1 MATTR
6 FIGYRIRLIDSI
18 GSIFHGETMI
28 YKWIPPFEADN
39 EKILNISK
47 QLNIHPTIA
56 NILLSREINSKSK
69 IEKYFRSD
77 LNDLYD
83 PFLIP
88 EMEVAVKRIIK
99 SLRNGENIVVY
110 GDYDVDGVTSVSV
123 LYDSLF
129 RLGGKV
135 SFFIPNR
142 FKEGYGVSEQGIKNV
157 INRNASLIITVD
169 CGITAIEEVKYAR
182 EKNIDIIVCDHHE
195 PGEKI
200 PDAVAVLNPKIKGSN
215 YPFKELAG
223 CGVAFK
229 LLQAL
234 TSKLGF
240 DPDYAFKYLDLVAIG
255 TAADIVQLV
264 DENRILVKNG
274 LEIIN
279 RSPRPGIYALL
290 EIAGILNRKL
300 TVNSIVFMLAPRL
313 NAVGRISNAKKAV
326 HLLTSESMQQGKNIA
341 RILENEN
348 RARKSIDE
356 VTFEEAKAI
365 VESEIDLDAKRIL
378 VVANEGWHSGVVGI
392 VASRLMEKY
401 NRPAILISI
410 EDGIGK
416 GSARS
421 TQNFDIH
428 DAFNKLKE
436 LLINFGGHRYAAG
449 ITIKE
454 ENIPLLDEEIN
465 KLSLGEISQ
474 EDMTPK
480 LQIDAEIKLN
490 QLNASF
496 FKGLKLLAP
505 FGPNNMRPVFLT
517 KNLEICGKVNVVGS
531 NHIKVKFKQ
540 NGVVLDAIG
549 YNLAKYIDYFNQDV
563 SKNINCAYVLEETK
577 WDSQTTIQMRLKDFE
592 VEKNG

>member
-1 MATTR
+1 
-6 FIGYRIRLIDSI
+6 
-18 GSIFHGETMI
+18 MI
-28 YKWIPPFEADN
+28 YKWIQPFKTD
-39 EKILNISK
+39 EKKVATISK
-47 QLNIHPTIA
+47 QLNINTTIA
-56 NILLSREINSKSK
+56 HILLSRELNSKSK

-88 EMEVAVKRIIK
+88 DMEIAVKRIIRALK
-99 SLRNGENIVVY
+99 KGENIVIY
-110 GDYDVDGVTSVSV
+110 GDYDVDGVTSVSI

-129 RLGGKV
+129 HLGGKV

-157 INRNASLIITVD
+157 FNRDASLIITVD

-182 EKNIDIIVCDHHE
+182 GKNIDVIICDHHE
-195 PGEKI
+195 PGEEI
-200 PDAVAVLNPKIKGSN
+200 PDAVAVLNPKLKNSS

-234 TSKLGF
+234 TSSLGF
-240 DPDYAFKYLDLVAIG
+240 DQDYAYKYLDLVAIG
-255 TAADIVQLV
+255 TAADIVQLL

-279 RSPRPGIYALL
+279 KSPRPGIYALL
-290 EIAGILNRKL
+290 EIAGLLNRSL
-300 TVNSIVFMLAPRL
+300 TVNSIVFTLAPRL

-326 HLLTSESMQQGKNIA
+326 HLLTSKSMQQGKNIA

-356 VTFEEAKAI
+356 VTFEEAKGI
-365 VESEIDLDAKRIL
+365 VERDIDLESKRIL
-378 VVANEGWHSGVVGI
+378 VVANNDWHTGVVGI

-410 EDGIGK
+410 ENGIGK

-421 TQNFDIH
+421 TQNFDIY

-449 ITIKE
+449 ITIRE
-454 ENIPLLDEEIN
+454 ENIALLDEEIN
-465 KLSLGEISQ
+465 KLSLGEITQ

-480 LQIDAEIKLN
+480 LQLDAEIKLD

-496 FKGLKLLAP
+496 FKGLKMLAP
-505 FGPNNMRPVFLT
+505 FGPNNMRPVFVT
-517 KNLEICGKVNVVGS
+517 KHLEICGRVNIVGS

-549 YNLAKYIDYFNQDV
+549 YNLAKYIDYFNQDG
-563 SKNINCAYVLEETK
+563 NDINCAYVLEETK
-577 WDSQTTIQMRLKDFE
+577 WDGQTTIQMRLKDFE
-592 VEKNG
+592 VERNG

>member
-1 MATTR
+1 MTTAR
-6 FIGYRIRLIDSI
+6 FIGNRIRLIGSF

-28 YKWIPPFEADN
+28 YKWIQPFETD
-39 EKILNISK
+39 EKKVTTISK
-47 QLNIHPTIA
+47 QLNINPTIA
-56 NILLSREINSKSK
+56 HILLNREINSKSK

-88 EMEVAVKRIIK
+88 DMDIAVKRIIK
-99 SLRNGENIVVY
+99 ALKKGENIVIY
-110 GDYDVDGVTSVSV
+110 GDYDVDGVTSVSI

-129 RLGGKV
+129 HWGGKV

-142 FKEGYGVSEQGIKNV
+142 FKEGYGVSEQGIRNV
-157 INRNASLIITVD
+157 INRDASLIITVD
-169 CGITAIEEVKYAR
+169 CGITAVEEVNYAR
-182 EKNIDIIVCDHHE
+182 EKNIDVIICDHHE
-195 PGEKI
+195 PGEEI
-200 PDAVAVLNPKIKGSN
+200 PDAVAVLNPKLKNST
-215 YPFKELAG
+215 YPFTELAG

-234 TSKLGF
+234 TSSLGF
-240 DPDYAFKYLDLVAIG
+240 DQDYAYKYLDLVAIG
-255 TAADIVQLV
+255 TAADIVQLL

-279 RSPRPGIYALL
+279 KSPRPGIYALQ
-290 EIAGILNRKL
+290 EIAGILNRNL

-326 HLLTSESMQQGKNIA
+326 HLLTSKSMQQGKNIA

-356 VTFEEAKAI
+356 VTFEEAKVI
-365 VESEIDLDAKRIL
+365 VERDFDLESKRIL
-378 VVANEGWHSGVVGI
+378 VVANNGWHTGVVGI

-410 EDGIGK
+410 ENGIGK

-421 TQNFDIH
+421 TQNFDIY

-449 ITIKE
+449 ITISE

-474 EDMTPK
+474 DDMTPK
-480 LQIDAEIKLN
+480 LQLDAEIKLD

-496 FKGLKLLAP
+496 FKGLKMLAP
-505 FGPNNMRPVFLT
+505 FGPNNMRPVFVT
-517 KNLEICGKVNVVGS
+517 KHLEICGKVNIVGS

-549 YNLAKYIDYFNQDV
+549 YNLAKYIDYFNQEGND
-563 SKNINCAYVLEETK
+563 INCAYVLEETK
-577 WDSQTTIQMRLKDFE
+577 WDGQTTIQMRLKDFE

>member
-1 MATTR
+1 
-6 FIGYRIRLIDSI
+6 
-18 GSIFHGETMI
+18 MI
-28 YKWIPPFEADN
+28 YKWIQPFKTD
-39 EKILNISK
+39 EKKVATISK
-47 QLNIHPTIA
+47 QLNINTTIA
-56 NILLSREINSKSK
+56 HILLSRELNSKSK

-88 EMEVAVKRIIK
+88 DMEIAVKRIIRALK
-99 SLRNGENIVVY
+99 KGENIVIY
-110 GDYDVDGVTSVSV
+110 GDYDVDGVTSVSI

-129 RLGGKV
+129 HLGGKV

-157 INRNASLIITVD
+157 FNRDASLIITVD

-182 EKNIDIIVCDHHE
+182 EKNIDVIICDHHE
-195 PGEKI
+195 PGEEI
-200 PDAVAVLNPKIKGSN
+200 PDAVAVLNPKLKNSS

-234 TSKLGF
+234 TSSLGF
-240 DPDYAFKYLDLVAIG
+240 DQDYAYKYLDLVAIG
-255 TAADIVQLV
+255 TAADIVQLL

-279 RSPRPGIYALL
+279 KSPRPGIYALL
-290 EIAGILNRKL
+290 EIAGLLNRSL
-300 TVNSIVFMLAPRL
+300 TVNSIVFTLAPRL

-326 HLLTSESMQQGKNIA
+326 HLLTSKSMQQGKNIA

-356 VTFEEAKAI
+356 VTFEEAKGI
-365 VESEIDLDAKRIL
+365 VERDIDLESKRIL
-378 VVANEGWHSGVVGI
+378 VVANNDWHTGVVGI

-410 EDGIGK
+410 ENGIGK

-421 TQNFDIH
+421 TQNFDIY

-449 ITIKE
+449 ITIRE
-454 ENIPLLDEEIN
+454 ENIALLDEEIN
-465 KLSLGEISQ
+465 KLSLGEITQ

-480 LQIDAEIKLN
+480 LQLDAEIKLD

-496 FKGLKLLAP
+496 FKGLKMLAP
-505 FGPNNMRPVFLT
+505 FGPNNMRPVFVT
-517 KNLEICGKVNVVGS
+517 KHLEICGRVNIVGS

-549 YNLAKYIDYFNQDV
+549 YNLAKYIDYFNQDG
-563 SKNINCAYVLEETK
+563 NDINCAYVLEETK
-577 WDSQTTIQMRLKDFE
+577 WDGQTTIQMRLKDFE
-592 VEKNG
+592 VERNG

>member
-1 MATTR
+1 
-6 FIGYRIRLIDSI
+6 
-18 GSIFHGETMI
+18 MI
-28 YKWIPPFEADN
+28 YKWIQPFKTD
-39 EKILNISK
+39 EKKVATISK
-47 QLNIHPTIA
+47 QLNINATIA
-56 NILLSREINSKSK
+56 HILLTRELNSKSK

-88 EMEVAVKRIIK
+88 DMEIAVKRIIRALK
-99 SLRNGENIVVY
+99 KGENIVIY
-110 GDYDVDGVTSVSV
+110 GDYDVDGVTSVSI

-129 RLGGKV
+129 HLGGKV

-157 INRNASLIITVD
+157 FNRDASLIITVD

-182 EKNIDIIVCDHHE
+182 EKNIDVIICDHHE
-195 PGEKI
+195 PGEEI
-200 PDAVAVLNPKIKGSN
+200 PDAVAVLNPKLKNSS

-234 TSKLGF
+234 TSSLGF
-240 DPDYAFKYLDLVAIG
+240 DQDYAYKYLDLVAIG
-255 TAADIVQLV
+255 TAADIVQLL

-279 RSPRPGIYALL
+279 KSPRPGIYALL
-290 EIAGILNRKL
+290 EIAGLLNRSL
-300 TVNSIVFMLAPRL
+300 TVNSIVFTLAPRL

-326 HLLTSESMQQGKNIA
+326 HLLTSKSMQQGKNIA

-356 VTFEEAKAI
+356 VTFEEAKGI
-365 VESEIDLDAKRIL
+365 VERDIDLESKRIL
-378 VVANEGWHSGVVGI
+378 VVANNDWHTGVVGI

-410 EDGIGK
+410 ENGIGK

-421 TQNFDIH
+421 TQNFDIY

-449 ITIKE
+449 ITIRE
-454 ENIPLLDEEIN
+454 ENIALLDEEIN
-465 KLSLGEISQ
+465 KLSLGEITQ

-480 LQIDAEIKLN
+480 LQLDAEIKLD

-496 FKGLKLLAP
+496 FKGLKMLAP
-505 FGPNNMRPVFLT
+505 FGPNNMRPVFVT
-517 KNLEICGKVNVVGS
+517 KHLEICGRVNIVGS

-549 YNLAKYIDYFNQDV
+549 YNLAKYIDYFNQDG
-563 SKNINCAYVLEETK
+563 NDINCAYVLEETK
-577 WDSQTTIQMRLKDFE
+577 WDGQTTIQMRLKDFE
-592 VEKNG
+592 VERNG

>member
-1 MATTR
+1 
-6 FIGYRIRLIDSI
+6 
-18 GSIFHGETMI
+18 MI
-28 YKWIPPFEADN
+28 YKWIPPFKADSN
-39 EKILNISK
+39 KVSNISN
-47 QLNIHPTIA
+47 QLNIHPIIGT
-56 NILLSREINSKSK
+56 ILLNREINSKSK

-77 LNDLYD
+77 LKDLYD
-83 PFLIP
+83 PYLIP
-88 EMEVAVKRIIK
+88 GMDIAVNRIITA
-99 SLRNGENIVVY
+99 LRKGENIVIY
-110 GDYDVDGVTSVSV
+110 GDYDVDGVTSVSI

-129 RLGGKV
+129 HLGGKV

-169 CGITAIEEVKYAR
+169 CGITAIEEVKYAN
-182 EKNIDIIVCDHHE
+182 EKNIDVIICDHHE
-195 PGEKI
+195 PSEVL
-200 PDAVAVLNPKIKGSN
+200 PDAVTVLNPKLKNSS

-234 TSKLGF
+234 TSELGF
-240 DPDYAFKYLDLVAIG
+240 DQDYAYKYLDLVAMG

-279 RSPRPGIYALL
+279 RSPRPGIFALL
-290 EIAGILNRKL
+290 EIAGLLNRSL
-300 TVNSIVFMLAPRL
+300 TVNTIVFILAPRL

-326 HLLTSESMQQGKNIA
+326 HLLTTESMQQGRNIA

-356 VTFEEAKAI
+356 ITFEEAKAI
-365 VESEIDLDAKRIL
+365 VESEIDLDSKRIL
-378 VVANEGWHSGVVGI
+378 VVAKRNWHSGVVGI

-410 EDGIGK
+410 ENGIGK

-421 TQNFDIH
+421 SQNFDIH
-428 DAFNKLKE
+428 DAFNKLKN
-436 LLINFGGHRYAAG
+436 LLINYGGHQYAAG
-449 ITIKE
+449 LTIKE
-454 ENIPLLDEEIN
+454 ENIPELDKEIN
-465 KLSLGEISQ
+465 KLSVGEISQ

-480 LQIDAEIKLN
+480 LQIDAEIKLD
-490 QLNASF
+490 QLNATF

-517 KNLEICGKVNVVGS
+517 NKLEIYGSVNIVGS
-531 NHIKVKFKQ
+531 NHLKIKFKQ

-549 YNLAKYIDYFNQDV
+549 YNLAKYKSFFKEDGSKID
-563 SKNINCAYVLEETK
+563 CAYVLEETR
-577 WDSQTTIQMRLKDFE
+577 WNGQTTIQMRLKDFE
-592 VEKNG
+592 VEENG

>member
-1 MATTR
+1 
-6 FIGYRIRLIDSI
+6 
-18 GSIFHGETMI
+18 MI

-223 CGVAFK
+223 CVVAFK

>member
-1 MATTR
+1 MTTTR
-6 FIGYRIRLIDSI
+6 VIGNRIRLIGSI
-18 GSIFHGETMI
+18 GSIFHGVTMI
-28 YKWIPPFEADN
+28 YKWISPLDADN
-39 EKILNISK
+39 NKIKNISK
-47 QLNIHPTIA
+47 QLNIHPIIA
-56 NILLSREINSKSK
+56 GILLSKEINSKSK
-69 IEKYFRSD
+69 IEKYFRSN

-88 EMEVAVKRIIK
+88 GMDTAVTRIIK
-99 SLRNGENIVVY
+99 SLRKGENIVIY
-110 GDYDVDGVTSVSV
+110 GDYDVDGVTSVSI

-129 RLGGKV
+129 HLGGKI

-169 CGITAIEEVKYAR
+169 CGITAIEEVNYAR
-182 EKNIDIIVCDHHE
+182 EKNIDVIVCDHHE
-195 PGEKI
+195 PGEII
-200 PDAVAVLNPKIKGSN
+200 PDAVAVLNPKLKNSG

-234 TSKLGF
+234 TSELGF
-240 DPDYAFKYLDLVAIG
+240 DQDYAYKYLDLVAMG

-274 LEIIN
+274 MEIIN
-279 RSPRPGIYALL
+279 RSPRPGIFALL
-290 EIAGILNRKL
+290 EIAGLLNRNL
-300 TVNSIVFMLAPRL
+300 TVNSIVFILAPRL

-326 HLLTSESMQQGKNIA
+326 HLLTTESMQQGRNIA
-341 RILENEN
+341 RILEKEN
-348 RARKSIDE
+348 RARKSID
-356 VTFEEAKAI
+356 VATFEEAKAV
-365 VESEIDLDAKRIL
+365 VENDIDLESTRIL
-378 VVANEGWHSGVVGI
+378 VVANKGWHTGVVGI

-410 EDGIGK
+410 ENGIGK

-428 DAFNKLKE
+428 EAFNKLKD
-436 LLINFGGHRYAAG
+436 LLINYGGHQYAAG
-449 ITIKE
+449 LTIKE
-454 ENIPLLDEEIN
+454 ENIPKLDEELN
-465 KLSLGEISQ
+465 KLSIGEISH

-480 LQIDAEIKLN
+480 LQIDAEIKLD
-490 QLNASF
+490 QLNATF
-496 FKGLKLLAP
+496 FKGLKMLAP
-505 FGPNNMRPVFLT
+505 FGPHNMRPVFVT
-517 KNLEICGKVNVVGS
+517 KKLEIYGNVNIVGS

-549 YNLAKYIDYFNQDV
+549 YNLAKYRSFFKQDG
-563 SKNINCAYVLEETK
+563 SNINCAYVLEETK
-577 WDSQTTIQMRLKDFE
+577 WDGQTTIQMRLKDFE
-592 VEKNG
+592 VENNG

>member
-1 MATTR
+1 
-6 FIGYRIRLIDSI
+6 
-18 GSIFHGETMI
+18 MI
-28 YKWIPPFEADN
+28 YKWILPFES
-39 EKILNISK
+39 EKTKIDQIST
-47 QLNIHPTIA
+47 QLNIHPVIA
-56 NILLSREINSKSK
+56 GILFNREINSKSK

-77 LNDLYD
+77 LNDLHD
-83 PFLIP
+83 PFLLP
-88 EMEVAVKRIIK
+88 GMEIAVNRIIK
-99 SLRNGENIVVY
+99 ALRNGENIVIY
-110 GDYDVDGVTSVSV
+110 GDYDVDGVTSVSI

-157 INRNASLIITVD
+157 INRDASLIITVD
-169 CGITAIEEVKYAR
+169 CGITAIEEIGYAR
-182 EKNIDIIVCDHHE
+182 ERNIDVVVCDHHE
-195 PGEKI
+195 PGEDI
-200 PDAVAVLNPKIKGSN
+200 PDAVAVLDPKIKNSE
-215 YPFKELAG
+215 YPFQELAG

-240 DPDYAFKYLDLVAIG
+240 EKSYAYKYLDLVAIG

-279 RSPRPGIYALL
+279 QSPRPGIYALL
-290 EIAGILNRKL
+290 EIANILNRDL
-300 TVNSIVFMLAPRL
+300 TVNSIVFVLAPRL

-326 HLLTSESMQQGKNIA
+326 HLLTTDSMQQGRNIA

-356 VTFEEAKAI
+356 VTFEEAKDI
-365 VESEIDLDAKRIL
+365 VESEIDLDTKRVL
-378 VVANEGWHSGVVGI
+378 VVAKKDWHTGVVGI

-421 TQNFDIH
+421 NRNFDIH
-428 DAFNKLKE
+428 GAFGKLKH
-436 LLINFGGHRYAAG
+436 LLLNYGGHRYAAG
-449 ITIKE
+449 LTIKE
-454 ENIPLLDEEIN
+454 ENIPFLDEEIN
-465 KLSLGEISQ
+465 KLSLSEISQ

-480 LQIDAEIKLN
+480 LQIDAEIMLD
-490 QLNASF
+490 QLNAAF
-496 FKGLKLLAP
+496 FKGLKMLAP
-505 FGPNNMRPVFLT
+505 FGPNNMRPVFVT
-517 KNLEICGKVNVVGS
+517 KNLAIYGKATIVGT

-549 YNLAKYIDYFNQDV
+549 YNLAEYSSFFTKGTC
-563 SKNINCAYVLEETK
+563 KINCAYVLEETK
-577 WDSQTTIQMRLKDFE
+577 WDGQTTIQMRLKDFE
-592 VEKNG
+592 VNEYAGK

>member
-1 MATTR
+1 
-6 FIGYRIRLIDSI
+6 
-18 GSIFHGETMI
+18 MI
-28 YKWIPPFEADN
+28 YKWIQPFKTDA
-39 EKILNISK
+39 KKVTTISK
-47 QLNIHPTIA
+47 QLNINPTIA
-56 NILLSREINSKSK
+56 HILLSREFNSKIK

-88 EMEVAVKRIIK
+88 DMDVAVKRIIK
-99 SLRNGENIVVY
+99 ALKKGEHIVIY
-110 GDYDVDGVTSVSV
+110 GDYDVDGVTSVSI

-129 RLGGKV
+129 HLGGKV

-142 FKEGYGVSEQGIKNV
+142 FKEGYGVSEEGIKNV
-157 INRNASLIITVD
+157 INRDASLIITVD
-169 CGITAIEEVKYAR
+169 CGITAVEEVNYAH
-182 EKNIDIIVCDHHE
+182 EKNIDVIVCDHHE
-195 PGEKI
+195 PGEEI
-200 PDAVAVLNPKIKGSN
+200 PDAVAVLDPKLKDSN

-234 TSKLGF
+234 TSSLGF
-240 DPDYAFKYLDLVAIG
+240 DQDYAYKYLDLVAIG
-255 TAADIVQLV
+255 TAADIVQLL

-279 RSPRPGIYALL
+279 KSPRPGIYALL
-290 EIAGILNRKL
+290 EIAGLLNRKL

-326 HLLTSESMQQGKNIA
+326 HLLTSKSMQQGKNIA

-356 VTFEEAKAI
+356 VTFEEAKEI
-365 VESEIDLDAKRIL
+365 VERDIDLESKRIL
-378 VVANEGWHSGVVGI
+378 VVANQDWHTGVVGI

-410 EDGIGK
+410 ENGIGK

-421 TQNFDIH
+421 TQNFDIYE
-428 DAFNKLKE
+428 AFNNLKE
-436 LLINFGGHRYAAG
+436 LLLNFGGHRYAAG

-454 ENIPLLDEEIN
+454 ENIALLDEEIN
-465 KLSLGEISQ
+465 KLSIGEISQ

-480 LQIDAEIKLN
+480 LRLDAEIKLD

-496 FKGLKLLAP
+496 FKGLKMLAP
-505 FGPNNMRPVFLT
+505 FGPNNMRPVFIT
-517 KNLEICGKVNVVGS
+517 KHLEICGKVNIVGS

-549 YNLAKYIDYFNQDV
+549 YNLAKYIDYFNNEGND
-563 SKNINCAYVLEETK
+563 INCAYVLEETK
-577 WDSQTTIQMRLKDFE
+577 WDGQTTIQMRLKDFE
-592 VEKNG
+592 VERNG

>member
-1 MATTR
+1 
-6 FIGYRIRLIDSI
+6 
-18 GSIFHGETMI
+18 MI
-28 YKWIPPFEADN
+28 YKWVQPFETD
-39 EKILNISK
+39 EKKVETISK
-47 QLNIHPTIA
+47 QLNINPIIA
-56 NILLSREINSKSK
+56 HILLSREINSKSK
-69 IEKYFRSD
+69 IEKYFQSD
-77 LNDLYD
+77 LKDLHD

-88 EMEVAVKRIIK
+88 DMDIAVERIIK
-99 SLRNGENIVVY
+99 ALKKGEHIVIY
-110 GDYDVDGVTSVSV
+110 GDYDVDGVTSVSI

-129 RLGGKV
+129 HLGGKV

-142 FKEGYGVSEQGIKNV
+142 FKEGYGVSEQGIRNV
-157 INRNASLIITVD
+157 INRAASLIITVD
-169 CGITAIEEVKYAR
+169 CGITAVEEVKYAR
-182 EKNIDIIVCDHHE
+182 EKNIDVIICDHHE
-195 PGEKI
+195 PGDEI
-200 PDAVAVLNPKIKGSN
+200 PKAVAILNPKLKNSL

-234 TSKLGF
+234 TSSLGF
-240 DPDYAFKYLDLVAIG
+240 DQDYAYKYLDLVAIG
-255 TAADIVQLV
+255 TAADIVQLL
-264 DENRILVKNG
+264 DENRIIVKNG

-279 RSPRPGIYALL
+279 KSPRPGIHALL
-290 EIAGILNRKL
+290 DIAGILNRDL

-356 VTFEEAKAI
+356 VTFEEAKVI
-365 VESEIDLDAKRIL
+365 VERDIDLESKRIL
-378 VVANEGWHSGVVGI
+378 VVANNNWHTGVVGI

-410 EDGIGK
+410 ENGIGK

-421 TQNFDIH
+421 TQNFDIYE
-428 DAFNKLKE
+428 AFNNLKE

-465 KLSLGEISQ
+465 KLSIGEISHD
-474 EDMTPK
+474 DMTPK
-480 LQIDAEIKLN
+480 LKIDAQIKLD

-496 FKGLKLLAP
+496 FKGLKMLAP
-505 FGPNNMRPVFLT
+505 FGPNNMRPVFIT
-517 KNLEICGKVNVVGS
+517 NHLEICGKVNVVGS
-531 NHIKVKFKQ
+531 NHLKVKFKQ

-549 YNLAKYIDYFNQDV
+549 YNLAKYVDYFNQDGID
-563 SKNINCAYVLEETK
+563 INCAYVLEETK
-577 WDSQTTIQMRLKDFE
+577 WNGQTTIQMRLKDFE

>member
-1 MATTR
+1 
-6 FIGYRIRLIDSI
+6 
-18 GSIFHGETMI
+18 MI
-28 YKWIPPFEADN
+28 YKWIQPFKTD
-39 EKILNISK
+39 EKKVATISK
-47 QLNIHPTIA
+47 QLNINATIA
-56 NILLSREINSKSK
+56 HILLSRELNSKSK

-88 EMEVAVKRIIK
+88 DMEIAVKRIIRALK
-99 SLRNGENIVVY
+99 KGENIVIY
-110 GDYDVDGVTSVSV
+110 GDYDVDGVTSVSI

-129 RLGGKV
+129 HLGGKV

-157 INRNASLIITVD
+157 FNRDASLIITVD

-182 EKNIDIIVCDHHE
+182 EKNIDVIICDHHE
-195 PGEKI
+195 PGEEI
-200 PDAVAVLNPKIKGSN
+200 PDAVAVLNPKLKNSS

-234 TSKLGF
+234 TSSLGF
-240 DPDYAFKYLDLVAIG
+240 DQDYAYKYLDLVAIG
-255 TAADIVQLV
+255 TAADIVQLL

-279 RSPRPGIYALL
+279 KSPRPGIYALL
-290 EIAGILNRKL
+290 EIAGLLNRSL
-300 TVNSIVFMLAPRL
+300 TVNSIVFTLAPRL

-326 HLLTSESMQQGKNIA
+326 HLLTSKSMQQGKNIA

-356 VTFEEAKAI
+356 VTFEEAKGI
-365 VESEIDLDAKRIL
+365 VERDIDLESKRIL
-378 VVANEGWHSGVVGI
+378 VVANNDWHTGVVGI

-410 EDGIGK
+410 ENGIGK

-421 TQNFDIH
+421 TQNFDIY

-449 ITIKE
+449 ITIRE
-454 ENIPLLDEEIN
+454 ENIALLDEEIN
-465 KLSLGEISQ
+465 KLSLGEITQ

-480 LQIDAEIKLN
+480 LQLDAEIKLD

-496 FKGLKLLAP
+496 FKGLKMLAP
-505 FGPNNMRPVFLT
+505 FGPNNMRPVFVT
-517 KNLEICGKVNVVGS
+517 KHLEICGRVNIVGS

-549 YNLAKYIDYFNQDV
+549 YNLAKYIDYFNQDG
-563 SKNINCAYVLEETK
+563 NDINCAYVLEETK
-577 WDSQTTIQMRLKDFE
+577 WDGQTTIQMRLKDFE
-592 VEKNG
+592 VERNG